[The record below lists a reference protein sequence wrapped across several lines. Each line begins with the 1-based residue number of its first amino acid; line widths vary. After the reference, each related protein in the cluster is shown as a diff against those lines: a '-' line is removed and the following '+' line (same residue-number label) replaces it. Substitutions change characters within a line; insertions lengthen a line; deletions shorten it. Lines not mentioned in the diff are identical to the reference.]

1 MTVETDIDQSGP
13 YAGAGTTGPFTVGF
27 RFLDASHLRVVRA
40 DSLGEHELVLNTDYT
55 VAGTGNP
62 TGSVT
67 LLAVLPVGQTLTIV
81 RNVPQTQEANYVQ
94 NDDFPA
100 ESHEDALDKLTMI
113 TQQLN
118 NKLGRAI
125 TFPVSDG
132 SGLSTEM
139 PVIAERANKLLSFD
153 ALGNPVAVAPSA
165 QSAASVLI
173 ALAQPTGAALVG
185 FNQAGTGAISRTVQ
199 TKLRETLQSGDHS
212 TESQTRD
219 AAVSARPAGF
229 WMDVASTGSVRR
241 VPSRLFIGD
250 AVASSG
256 NSTQTAGHE
265 SWLFDSFGAYWLERG
280 AQMFT
285 LPESP
290 GYIGSVTA
298 ARTSTADTAAGVAI
312 GGASIAWNDKTVGGT
327 LLAWAHYFEA
337 VVENGAGATYGA
349 EVAVKNK
356 SANAIRNPY
365 AKDSSGGLGFW
376 FAGGGDASYG
386 GSPAN
391 PNNAAIV
398 IGKNSHT
405 WNTGI
410 CFDADG
416 ITGTDGVTGSGAA
429 MKMAKG
435 HRIDWFCDSTNV
447 AAQITSSTTAGASK
461 TKKIDFSDAN
471 VYLGNAANGSLFN
484 FAMGTTQVNG
494 FQFAATNTGAGQ
506 VTILADGA
514 DANLDLRL
522 LPKGTGILKYGFF
535 SAGSFTS
542 NGCVFIKTEDGV
554 TRRVLVAA

>member
-1 MTVETDIDQSGP
+1 MTVSVQDTVFQHVGNGVTTVFAYGCQVPTATDLEVYLDDVLQLSG
-13 YAGAGTTGPFTVGF
+13 
-27 RFLDASHLRVVRA
+27 
-40 DSLGEHELVLNTDYT
+40 YT
-55 VAGTGNP
+55 VAGIGTP
-62 TGSVT
+62 TGGTVTFSVAPANLAQIRLERVIELERTTDYQQNGDFLSRVVNPDFDRLWMALQGHLST
-67 LLAVLPVGQTLTIV
+67 L
-81 RNVPQTQEANYVQ
+81 
-94 NDDFPA
+94 
-100 ESHEDALDKLTMI
+100 K
-113 TQQLN
+113 
-118 NKLGRAI
+118 RAI
-125 TFPVSDG
+125 VVPRSDTVPPNPLPA
-132 SGLSTEM
+132 S
-139 PVIAERANKLLSFD
+139 ADRANKLLSFN
-153 ALGNPVAVAPSA
+153 ATGQPVAVAPSD